1 MAWREVMLR
10 GEFVATRQLVNFSD
24 RNVVDIA
31 FRADVAKMNGLNEI
45 AIPLGQV
52 VVRRSLPVLGER
64 VMHNDIFAFIAHVI
78 LGPGPAIAMSTLQ
91 FEKCERVFTS
101 DRIGKVIVGREND
114 GVSGQVFR
122 KNEGQVRLAGA
133 GRPADKPES
142 FHCYFPI
149 LQKRSM

>member
-1 MAWREVMLR
+1 
-10 GEFVATRQLVNFSD
+10 VATRQLVNFSD

-52 VVRRSLPVLGER
+52 VVRRSLPVQGER
-64 VMHNDIFAFIAHVI
+64 VMHNDIFAFTAHVI
-78 LGPGPAIAMSTLQ
+78 LGPFSAVSMSISNLSGVI
-91 FEKCERVFTS
+91 CILTS

-114 GVSGQVFR
+114 GVSGQAFR
-122 KNEGQVRLAGA
+122 KNAGQVRLAGA